1 MDYLPQTA
9 HFVLFFIDCAQ
20 RQKLTVSCSLL
31 TCHASISRRSISW
44 TSLQS
49 SPVHLIFFFFI
60 TGKGALELERREKV
74 DIQEVTFDFGTLVS
88 ENGV

>member
-1 MDYLPQTA
+1 MD
-9 HFVLFFIDCAQ
+9 IS
-20 RQKLTVSCSLL
+20 TVIPGTFNL
-31 TCHASISRRSISW
+31 
-44 TSLQS
+44 
-49 SPVHLIFFFFI
+49 FFFI

>member
-1 MDYLPQTA
+1 MD
-9 HFVLFFIDCAQ
+9 IS
-20 RQKLTVSCSLL
+20 TVIPGTFNL
-31 TCHASISRRSISW
+31 
-44 TSLQS
+44 
-49 SPVHLIFFFFI
+49 FFI